1 MPKHD
6 RKNQDRDSLAGEHAF
21 TDAGQLILAVLF
33 FVVWILDS
41 FVLQWSTFLNG
52 MIPLHVRL
60 PIAVLVFIPAVYL
73 ARASE
78 RAIFGQKQAAPHVVR
93 TGAFA
98 FVRHP
103 LYLSEILLYL
113 GILVASMSLATCAVW
128 LLAIAFLHYISR
140 KEEQILIS
148 RFGDDYRNY
157 MVEVSMWIPLRR
169 RQ

>member
-6 RKNQDRDSLAGEHAF
+6 RKNQDRDNLAGEHAF
-21 TDAGQLILAVLF
+21 TDAGQLILAILF

-41 FVLQWSTFLNG
+41 FFLQWSTFLNG
-52 MIPLHVRL
+52 MIPLYVRL
-60 PIAVLVFIPAVYL
+60 PVAALVIIPAIYL

-78 RAIFGQKQAAPHVVR
+78 KAIFGQEQATPHVVR
-93 TGAFA
+93 TGVFA

-103 LYLSEILLYL
+103 LYLSELLLYL
-113 GILVASMSLATCAVW
+113 GILVASMSLASCAVW
-128 LLAIAFLHYISR
+128 LLAIAFLHYIAR

-148 RFGDDYRNY
+148 RFEDDYRTY
-157 MVEVSMWIPLRR
+157 MTEVSMWVPLRR